1 MPSKLR
7 KIDFPFDQMKLTE
20 LYYDE
25 NYEKGKLGVSSVG
38 TKKVLGRD
46 LYFENYYAD
55 RPYIYN
61 GLVMSLDGK
70 IAFNDSPV
78 GPLIVKENKFIGEGK
93 IIDYWILNLL
103 RGAADAIFV
112 GTNSI
117 NAEIKSGGTG
127 HCYDEEI
134 EIFRESIGKNPI
146 PLRIVV
152 SLNGKDIN
160 YNAAEIKS
168 DQTATVFYTTKCGA
182 ENIEVN
188 QPKEVIRIEEKN
200 AKVVDFDKAK
210 IYTIICGDYEFDHK
224 LGMKIMKK
232 MGIDTLFIESP
243 TVSHIF
249 MQEKILDEMFLSYSC
264 VYLGGNSISMGMKC
278 TAFTSIDHP
287 HTKLVSIYMYNQ
299 HYLSLRHKVIY

>member
-1 MPSKLR
+1 MPSRLK
-7 KIDFPFDQMKLTE
+7 KIDFPFDKMNLTE
-20 LYYDE
+20 LYFDE
-25 NYEKGKLGVSSVG
+25 NYIKGKLCVSSKG
-38 TKKVLGRD
+38 ARKVLGRD
-46 LYFENYYAD
+46 LYFENYYDD

-78 GPLIVKENKFIGEGK
+78 GPLIVKENKYIGDGK

-134 EIFRESIGKNPI
+134 EIFRESIGKDPI

-152 SLNGKDIN
+152 SLNGQDIN

-168 DQTATVFYTTKCGA
+168 DETTTVFYTTRYGA
-182 ENIEVN
+182 ENIESN
-188 QPKEVIRIEEKN
+188 QPKTVIRIDKLN
-200 AKVVDFDKAK
+200 SSKVDFDKTK
-210 IYTIICGDYEFDHK
+210 IYTIISGDKDFDHK
-224 LGMKIMKK
+224 CGMKILKK
-232 MGIDTLFIESP
+232 MGINTLFVESP
-243 TVSHIF
+243 TVSHVF
-249 MQEKILDEMFLSYSC
+249 MQEKILDELFLSYSC
-264 VYLGGNSISMGMKC
+264 VYLGGNSVSMGMRC
-278 TAFTSIDHP
+278 EAFTSVDHP
-287 HTKLVSIYMYNQ
+287 HTRLVSIYMYNQ